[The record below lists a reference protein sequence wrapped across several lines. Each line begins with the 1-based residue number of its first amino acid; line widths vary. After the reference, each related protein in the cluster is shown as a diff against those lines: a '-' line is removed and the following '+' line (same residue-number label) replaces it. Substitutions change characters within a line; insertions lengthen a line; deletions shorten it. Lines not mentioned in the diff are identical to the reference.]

1 MPKFE
6 SEDIR
11 SILNCISPAEQ
22 KGEGMDTNDYYK
34 RIKGLR
40 RACTGA
46 DVSVTL
52 HVQVK
57 KESGEWLIP
66 QSKEEI

>member
-6 SEDIR
+6 AEDIR
-11 SILNCISPAEQ
+11 SVLNCISPAEQ
-22 KGEGMDTNDYYK
+22 KGEGGAEGMDTNDYYK

-40 RACTGA
+40 RACTGV

-57 KESGEWLIP
+57 KERITE
-66 QSKEEI
+66 